1 MTLSTQLILKS
12 AVVAAALFV
21 GAAQAG
27 VVRVTEAA
35 FTPQAGLITFSEFA
49 LNTQN
54 PHYTPANYGGG
65 AGAPTVDFG
74 GFFTGQSAG
83 STNPGACPP
92 GANVSGCVLGLPTG
106 PSISLN
112 AASPKTFITLDGA
125 NPSSPVLSGSPTFNG
140 SVSILF
146 NIDLAGVGLDG
157 GFFDAIGGT
166 AIRAFARDGT
176 LLGTIANTG
185 LGIEF
190 LGLVTTDGSN
200 QIAGLQFSLVGAE
213 PAGYAIDNLRFGKS
227 GQVIVPGVPEPET
240 YAMMLLGLGAI
251 GWLTRRRMS

>member
-12 AVVAAALFV
+12 AAVAAALFV

-35 FTPQAGLITFSEFA
+35 FTPQAGKITFSEFA
-49 LNTQN
+49 LGTQN
-54 PHYTPANYGGG
+54 PTYLPANYGGLP
-65 AGAPTVDFG
+65 GAPTVNFG
-74 GFFTGQSAG
+74 GFFTGQSPGTVAG
-83 STNPGACPP
+83 CPP
-92 GANVSGCVLGLPTG
+92 GAAVTGCVLGLPTG

-112 AASPKTFITLDGA
+112 AASPKTFITQDGA
-125 NPSSPVLSGSPTFNG
+125 NPSSPVLSGTPIFNG

-146 NIDLAGVGLDG
+146 DIDLAGVGLDG

-251 GWLTRRRMS
+251 GWLARRRMS